1 MLLLDWLVDVSV
13 RRLERNKWLLVA
25 LLAWIYST
33 ASWAAMD
40 LHVVALFKDRAIVM
54 IDGKQRLLRTGDRS
68 PEGVKLVSADSVGA
82 VFEYHGRT
90 LERQLDGRVHAAVE
104 SPKEHEDV
112 LIFRDGWG
120 MFKTVGSING
130 LPVEF
135 LVDTGASAVAMNS
148 AQARRLGID
157 FRVQGEAIY
166 VSTASDV
173 TKAYKLKLDVVKVGS
188 IQLRNV
194 TAVVMDGAQP
204 TEVLLGMSFLGH
216 LEMINKGDKLVLR
229 RRY

>member
-1 MLLLDWLVDVSV
+1 MVSV
-13 RRLERNKWLLVA
+13 WRLKRSKWLPVVLLVCM
-25 LLAWIYST
+25 YSA
-33 ASWAAMD
+33 ASWAFKD
-40 LHVVALFKDRAIVM
+40 IHVVALFKDRAIVM
-54 IDGKQRLLRTGDRS
+54 IDGKQRLLRTGDRG
-68 PEGVKLVSADSVGA
+68 PEGVKLVSADSVAA

-104 SPKEHEDV
+104 LPKGHDDV
-112 LIFRDGWG
+112 VIFRDGWG
-120 MFKTVGSING
+120 MFMTVGSING
-130 LPVEF
+130 LPVKF
-135 LVDTGASAVAMNS
+135 LVDTGASSVAMNS

-157 FRVQGEAIY
+157 FRVQGEATY

-216 LEMINKGDKLVLR
+216 LEMINKGNKLVLR
-229 RRY
+229 RKY